1 MVVARKVVPQPV
13 RRWLARAL
21 PEAAR
26 NKISPPAPALPRPI
40 DLARVDPEAT
50 PLSVRAV
57 NLDRVADAL
66 DAAGVPWFRVPAN
79 RFERT
84 VVAVAESSRPQAERV
99 LAGLATSGAEL
110 RPVLPE
116 RRWTVTAMLPG
127 AAMPP
132 PRPGKGAKGPT
143 GRAVNAPDRPVTAK
157 AKIESVEGPE
167 EELAPEPVATA
178 VYWPVTDPARTLLL
192 GRQHA
197 CEVEFWAEL
206 PDRLVSPR
214 YNRST
219 EVVPAGDPVV
229 EADESVFSDFR
240 EVAGE
245 PGRRYP
251 TRQAFLTPPIDHVD
265 FPIDV
270 VYTWVDGGDPA
281 WLARKNAVMADN
293 GWAGGNDQAANLAR
307 FISRDEL
314 RYSLRSLHMY
324 APWVRRI
331 FLVTD
336 DQVPAWLNTEHPKVT
351 VLSHKEIFGTAGRL
365 PTFNSM
371 AIETRLHHIEGLS
384 EHFIYMNDDVFLGQP
399 LQPGFFFTASGQT
412 RFFLSTYR
420 VDGGDPLPDEPPV
433 MAAGKNNRAIIER
446 EFGRRTAYKM
456 KHTPH
461 AARRS
466 VLAEIEERYPEAL
479 AATAAHQFRHPDD
492 VAVLSSLQQHWSY
505 LTGRAVIGEIKFMY
519 RDLAQPHTDE
529 HFDMTLKKR
538 PYQVFCLNDTV
549 ESEVSPEEQAKLLA
563 RFLSA
568 YYPFRSP
575 FELP

>member
-1 MVVARKVVPQPV
+1 MVPRPV
-13 RRWLARAL
+13 RRWLGRVL

-26 NKISPPAPALPRPI
+26 NKLAPPQSRGPRQI
-40 DLARVDPEAT
+40 DLARIEPEAT
-50 PLSVRAV
+50 PVSVRAA

-79 RFERT
+79 QFERT
-84 VVAVAESSRPQAERV
+84 VVAVAESFRPRAERV
-99 LAGLATSGAEL
+99 LAELAASGAEVQ
-110 RPVLPE
+110 PVLPE
-116 RRWTVTAMLPG
+116 RRWTVTAMVPG
-127 AAMPP
+127 SPIPP
-132 PRPGKGAKGPT
+132 VAPANKKVPT
-143 GRAVNAPDRPVTAK
+143 GRAINAPTRP
-157 AKIESVEGPE
+157 GPARADNAGGPA

-178 VYWPVTDPARTLLL
+178 VYWPVTDASRSLLL

-197 CEVEFWAEL
+197 CEVEFWAEF
-206 PDRLVSPR
+206 PDHLAGPR

-219 EVVPAGDPVV
+219 EVVPIADPVV
-229 EADESVFSDFR
+229 EADESTFSDFR
-240 EVAGE
+240 EIGAGAS
-245 PGRRYP
+245 RRYP
-251 TRQAFLTPPIDHVD
+251 TRQSFLTPPIDHVD

-281 WLARKNAVMADN
+281 WLARKNAALGEN

-307 FISRDEL
+307 YISRDEL

-336 DQVPAWLNTEHPKVT
+336 DQVPAWLDTTNAKVT
-351 VLSHKEIFGTAGRL
+351 VVSHKELFGTAGKL

-371 AIETRLHHIEGLS
+371 AIETQLHRIEGLA

-399 LQPGFFFTASGQT
+399 LQPGFFFTASGQS
-412 RFFLSTYR
+412 RFFLSTFR
-420 VDGGDPLPDEPPV
+420 VDGGSPDPDEPPV

-492 VAVLSSLQQHWSY
+492 VAVLSSLQQHWAY

-519 RDLAQPHTDE
+519 RDLSQPHTDE
-529 HFDMTLKKR
+529 HFAMTLKKR

-549 ESEVSPEEQAKLLA
+549 ESDVSPEQQANLLTG
-563 RFLSA
+563 FLSA